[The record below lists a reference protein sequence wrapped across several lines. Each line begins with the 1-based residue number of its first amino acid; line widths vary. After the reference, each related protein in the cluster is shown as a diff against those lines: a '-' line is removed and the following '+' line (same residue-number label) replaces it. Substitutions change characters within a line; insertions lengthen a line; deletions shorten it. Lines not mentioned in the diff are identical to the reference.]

1 MKKIHTRHYVR
12 KGKKP
17 LVRRYYISE
26 NYANVCIQTVH
37 ERILIY
43 TMQIYID
50 YLAWIRSS
58 HCPID
63 YDPEN

>member
-1 MKKIHTRHYVR
+1 MSVVLQ
-12 KGKKP
+12 KGKIP
-17 LVRRYYISE
+17 LVRRDYISE
-26 NYANVCIQTVH
+26 NYADVCIQTLH

-50 YLAWIRSS
+50 YLAWMGRS

-63 YDPEN
+63 YNPEN